1 MTTIELNTKKMDI
14 FRMILDVKDENLLT
28 EIEELIYGIN
38 VLSNNSSLYH
48 SPETL
53 HESIMRS
60 EEDFRNGRVHSIE
73 DVRRK
78 FPTS

>member
-38 VLSNNSSLYH
+38 VLSNNSSSYH
-48 SPETL
+48 SSEAL

-60 EEDFRNGRVHSIE
+60 EEDFRNGRIHSIE

-78 FPTS
+78 FPTL